1 MRLNAKQIAAY
12 TGGQFLVDPID
23 ASALMT
29 GITWDSR
36 EVRPGWLYVALPGER
51 VDGHAFVEA
60 ALRAGAAGALVTDAP
75 SQSCALLAREL
86 GAAIIEVP
94 NTASAITDLARAWRS
109 HLRGRVIGLTGSVGK
124 TTTKN
129 LTRDVCAAYGSVVA
143 TKANQNN
150 ELGVPRTLLNADP
163 ETAVVVVEMGM
174 RGRGQIAELCDFVR
188 PVWGLITNVG
198 ESHIELLGSREN
210 IARAKSELFG
220 ALPAGVGRAFANL
233 DDDFAAFM
241 TERGRLS
248 ERSVALSGFAGHP
261 DATLRGALERESAAC
276 DQAVWAEDVS
286 LDAEGRPR
294 FTLCA
299 RDAADHDDGALFATV
314 ERVPCALSLTGA
326 HNVDNACAAAS
337 VGFALGLDLATIAAA
352 LGASVPEPG
361 RQEIIA
367 ARGGFTVINDAY
379 NASPDS
385 MRASLATFA
394 ATDVAGR
401 RIAVL
406 GDMGELGSFAPACH
420 EGVGAAAASHHL
432 DKLICIGELARHIA
446 AGAEAAGMDA
456 ARISRA
462 DTVADVLEELD
473 ALLEPGDAVLVK
485 ASHFMG
491 LTRIVEGL
499 VN

>member
-1 MRLNAKQIAAY
+1 MRLNSKQIAAY

-36 EVRPGWLYVALPGER
+36 EVRPGWLYVACRPSASTGISSWR
-51 VDGHAFVEA
+51 PPYAPA
-60 ALRAGAAGALVTDAP
+60 PRRAGHRWPLAILRPFGPGAGGRHHRGAQHRLGHHRPGPACAP
-75 SQSCALLAREL
+75 IC
-86 GAAIIEVP
+86 GAA
-94 NTASAITDLARAWRS
+94 SRADR
-109 HLRGRVIGLTGSVGK
+109 LGGK

-210 IARAKSELFG
+210 IARAKSELFE

-241 TERGRLS
+241 AERGRLS

-261 DATLRGALERESAAC
+261 DAALRGALERESAAC

-394 ATDVAGR
+394 ATDVARPAHCRAR
-401 RIAVL
+401 RA
-406 GDMGELGSFAPACH
+406 MAST
-420 EGVGAAAASHHL
+420 AASPPPATRASAPPL
-432 DKLICIGELARHIA
+432 PRTISISSSASASWRGISPQAPRPPAWTRRASA
-446 AGAEAAGMDA
+446 APTPSPTCW
-456 ARISRA
+456 RSWTRCSSRA
-462 DTVADVLEELD
+462 T
-473 ALLEPGDAVLVK
+473 PC
-485 ASHFMG
+485 S
-491 LTRIVEGL
+491 
-499 VN
+499 